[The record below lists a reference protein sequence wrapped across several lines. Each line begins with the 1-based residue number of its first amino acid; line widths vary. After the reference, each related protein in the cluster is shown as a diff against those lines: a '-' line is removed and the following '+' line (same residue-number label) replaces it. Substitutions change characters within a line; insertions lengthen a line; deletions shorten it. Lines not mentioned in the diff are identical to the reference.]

1 MLFRSQVVMR
11 SKKAFA
17 VNCGDGNA
25 VYVTELQAENAK
37 RLDVQSFLCGKDVR
51 LGTVLG
57 NE

>member
-1 MLFRSQVVMR
+1 MR

-51 LGTVLG
+51 IGTVLG